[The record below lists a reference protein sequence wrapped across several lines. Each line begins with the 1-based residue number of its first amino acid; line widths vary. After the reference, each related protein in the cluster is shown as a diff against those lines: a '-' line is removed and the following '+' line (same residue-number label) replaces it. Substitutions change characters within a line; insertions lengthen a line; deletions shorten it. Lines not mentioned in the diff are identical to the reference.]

1 MSKYDVYNTQV
12 RNVLNWIDSDEVA
25 IPEIQRPFVWNAT
38 KVRDLMDSL
47 YKGYPVG
54 YLIIW
59 KNPDIVLK
67 DGSISKGKK
76 ILIDGQQRVTAM
88 EAAIAG
94 LPIIDKNYKKK
105 RIQIAFNPIEEV
117 FEVSNPAIR
126 KDVTWIADISEIFAA
141 DYSQWSFVAKY
152 CEMNELLG
160 KEDFIASR
168 IQALES
174 IKNINIGVIEL
185 SDTLSIEEVT
195 DVFIRINSQG
205 VVLSQADFA
214 MSKYHQILYMMG
226 LILEKQST
234 IFAIFWERPMDHEQI
249 LANDTE
255 FQETEIYR
263 KISWVVEESQ
273 DIYIPSYSDVLRVAF
288 TYKFKEEEFPISS
301 VYCQVETLKQEK
313 IMKVLLKNLFE
324 VKRWSL

>member
-1 MSKYDVYNTQV
+1 
-12 RNVLNWIDSDEVA
+12 
-25 IPEIQRPFVWNAT
+25 
-38 KVRDLMDSL
+38 MDSL

-117 FEVSNPAIR
+117 FEVSNPAIK

-174 IKNINIGVIEL
+174 IK
-185 SDTLSIEEVT
+185 
-195 DVFIRINSQG
+195 
-205 VVLSQADFA
+205 
-214 MSKYHQILYMMG
+214 KY
-226 LILEKQST
+226 
-234 IFAIFWERPMDHEQI
+234 
-249 LANDTE
+249 
-255 FQETEIYR
+255 
-263 KISWVVEESQ
+263 
-273 DIYIPSYSDVLRVAF
+273 
-288 TYKFKEEEFPISS
+288 
-301 VYCQVETLKQEK
+301 
-313 IMKVLLKNLFE
+313 
-324 VKRWSL
+324 

>member
-105 RIQIAFNPIEEV
+105 RIQIAFNPIEED
-117 FEVSNPAIR
+117 FEVSNPAIK

-214 MSKYHQILYMMG
+214 IFGKDQWIMSK
-226 LILEKQST
+226 S
-234 IFAIFWERPMDHEQI
+234 
-249 LANDTE
+249 
-255 FQETEIYR
+255 
-263 KISWVVEESQ
+263 
-273 DIYIPSYSDVLRVAF
+273 
-288 TYKFKEEEFPISS
+288 
-301 VYCQVETLKQEK
+301 
-313 IMKVLLKNLFE
+313 
-324 VKRWSL
+324 